1 MKDARRLGQLEVADR
16 REGVETQPGEVGADF
31 RELVHEESLKI
42 NIQENKLEP
51 SRLKNNQDYNQYT
64 PSCAGRAEGSPL
76 QRDQGASP

>member
-16 REGVETQPGEVGADF
+16 REGAGTQPGEVVAEFG
-31 RELVHEESLKI
+31 ELGNEESLKI